1 MKTKT
6 YKHKFAAWFSSF
18 SIYFVLT
25 TCTYEDVKK
34 CIATSKPIDTYSY
47 YPYVPGTSEW
57 STLGNTD
64 NLFKVSQL
72 PENTLKSISSS
83 GLAQS
88 LLDNPCLML
97 VSAYSTYFVGRD
109 AVLSRLNASFEL
121 NKRNDGAIAL
131 VTLYNQKTP
140 FCYPL
145 NGSSLEQGQFIET
158 YVLHEVVLSQDSI
171 LNQLNRSKKIDLT
184 KILIAKYNDK
194 IRSGFDFGTSRL
206 TNLLVISQ
214 IMRLDGYVPYMNEL
228 ASNAKLLDYANAGTG
243 YSYGYT
249 ELENK
254 ILSIAQNYV
263 QI

>member
-1 MKTKT
+1 MKIKT
-6 YKHKFAAWFSSF
+6 YKQIFAARLLLFP
-18 SIYFVLT
+18 IYLLST
-25 TCTYEDVKK
+25 TCTYEDIKK
-34 CIATSKPIDTYSY
+34 CVTTSKPLDTYSY

-57 STLGNTD
+57 LTLGNTD

-72 PENTLKSISSS
+72 PEKNLKSISSS

-97 VSAYSTYFVGRD
+97 ISAYSTYFIGRN

-121 NKRNDGAIAL
+121 NKREDGAIAL

-140 FCYPL
+140 SCYPS

-194 IRSGFDFGTSRL
+194 IRLGFDFGTSRL

-214 IMRLDGYVPYMNEL
+214 IMRLDGYAPYINEL
-228 ASNAKLLDYANAGTG
+228 VSNAELFDYANAGSG

-254 ILSIAQNYV
+254 ILSIAQNYI